1 MSLKSIMDSAES
13 PPVASRRR
21 RWLGCLLPF
30 LLVIGLAAAGGLYL
44 NRHRDLIPVPPLSEG
59 CEVDNADG
67 VVDLSVTQMGN
78 AGTIAAVAIGRN
90 LPERAVTIS
99 LATAMQESRLENLTA
114 GDRDSIGLFQQRPSQ
129 GWGTPAQIGD
139 PVYATNKFLDK
150 LVQIPGYAQ
159 IPLTVA
165 AQDVQHSGYP
175 DAYAQHE
182 ADATTLA
189 GALTGRVP
197 ASMNCTV
204 NSVGTAAPGA
214 VSSDG
219 LQPGASVVAKA
230 LTKDF
235 GPTVR
240 PVAGAVA
247 AGAVPSASSGA
258 SAAPSGSASG
268 SSSASGS
275 AAPARGLNL
284 AVGTPRSASGKQRGW
299 AVAQWAVAHCQ
310 QLHISA
316 VSYAGLTWQSG
327 RASAQG
333 WQRVAPTASAASV
346 LITVAG

>member
-1 MSLKSIMDSAES
+1 VSLKSIMDSAES

-30 LLVIGLAAAGGLYL
+30 LLIIGLAAAGGLYL
-44 NRHRDLIPVPPLSEG
+44 TRHHDLIPVPPLSEG
-59 CEVDNADG
+59 CEVDTADG

-78 AGTIAAVAIGRN
+78 AGTITAVALSRD

-99 LATAMQESRLENLTA
+99 LATAMQESRLENLTG
-114 GDRDSIGLFQQRPSQ
+114 GDRDSVGLFQQRPTQ
-129 GWGTPAQIGD
+129 GWGTAAQIGD
-139 PVYATNKFLDK
+139 PVYATDKFLDK

-159 IPLTVA
+159 LPLTVA

-189 GALTGRVP
+189 GSLTGRMP

-204 NSVGTAAPGA
+204 NSVGTAVAGA

-219 LQPGASVVAKA
+219 LQPGAALVAKA

-235 GPTVR
+235 GPTVQ
-240 PVAGAVA
+240 PVAGPTA
-247 AGAVPSASSGA
+247 AGPAPSASSGTP
-258 SAAPSGSASG
+258 AA
-268 SSSASGS
+268 SSSGTQ
-275 AAPARGLNL
+275 APARGLNL
-284 AVGTPRSASGKQRGW
+284 AVSTGQNASGKQRGW

-333 WQRVAPTASAASV
+333 WQRTAPAASAASV